1 MGRNRRLFLACWASA
16 GRWHARAR
24 TSVECI
30 SSTERVPLKNSDAR
44 GLACEPSWRAAVA
57 DAYSPVWARYR
68 DRTAVLFLL
77 IVNYGPGLR
86 AWWWYRMVLYRAR
99 CHNYFFA

>member
-68 DRTAVLFLL
+68 DRTAVLLVRTVRG
-77 IVNYGPGLR
+77 IQR
-86 AWWWYRMVLYRAR
+86 AYLVLDL
-99 CHNYFFA
+99 